1 VDVPALEVTFLVTG
15 IPQEEQV
22 QDSDEL
28 AAVGKLEPSG
38 KKSIIE
44 YMQLGN

>member
-1 VDVPALEVTFLVTG
+1 VGVPKLEVTFLVTG
-15 IPQEEQV
+15 IPREEQV

-28 AAVGKLEPSG
+28 SAVGKLEPSG
-38 KKSIIE
+38 IFLIIE